1 VVDVEESVGPELA
14 AVRAARE
21 RRDALRHRIM
31 PLVLV
36 GIIAVVL
43 LSARSHPRIGLHG
56 ESLAL
61 TIALVGLIAGFTG
74 VRQTLL
80 MGRRPSRVSWLWLGL
95 LVASSLTML
104 WLQPSGP
111 GVYGL
116 LVCTVAVSIR
126 VVPSRIVVIM
136 LLVGC
141 LIALMAIEVTHGH
154 LEHLTRAQAI
164 GNLISVAVLF
174 VVAFMVG
181 RSRLRDDQLE
191 ESMLRLEQARASQL
205 RAAALGERQ
214 RLAREMHDVLAHSLS
229 GLVMQLEGVRLMAVT
244 NPSDDRLVGAVDRA
258 HQLAKNGLDEARQAI
273 GMLRDDDL
281 PGPAELTGAFEAD
294 TGVPCRFTVCGSP
307 RDLPSPVRLALY
319 RVAQEALTNIRKHAH
334 PDRVDIRLEYLPDE
348 VLLSVDD
355 VGSAGAP
362 SAAVPGGGYGLTGM
376 RERAELL
383 GGTLTAGPTAAGFV
397 VSLRVPA

>member
-1 VVDVEESVGPELA
+1 VEEGTGPELA
-14 AVRAARE
+14 AVRVARE
-21 RRDALRHRIM
+21 RRDSLRHRIM
-31 PLVLV
+31 PLVMIGVV
-36 GIIAVVL
+36 GVVF
-43 LSARSHPRIGLHG
+43 LSARSRPKIGLHG
-56 ESLAL
+56 ESLVL
-61 TIALVGLIAGFTG
+61 TIAFVGLIAGFVG

-80 MGRRPSRVSWLWLGL
+80 TGRRRSSLVSWLWLGL
-95 LVASSLTML
+95 LVASSITML
-104 WLQPSGP
+104 CLQPSGP

-116 LVCTVAVSIR
+116 LVCMLAVSTR
-126 VVPSRIVVIM
+126 VIPGRIVVI
-136 LLVGC
+136 LPLAGC
-141 LIALMAIEVTHGH
+141 LIVLVATGP
-154 LEHLTRAQAI
+154 R
-164 GNLISVAVLF
+164 NLVSVLVLF
-174 VVAFMVG
+174 VVAFVVG
-181 RSRLRDDQLE
+181 RSRLRDEQLE
-191 ESMLRLEQARASQL
+191 ESMLRLEQARAAQL

-229 GLVMQLEGVRLMAVT
+229 GLVMQLEGVRLMTVT
-244 NPSDDRLVGAVDRA
+244 NPSDDRLVGSIDRA

-334 PDRVDIRLEYLPDE
+334 PDRVDIRMQYLPGE

-355 VGSAGAP
+355 IGSVDVPG
-362 SAAVPGGGYGLTGM
+362 AAVPGGGYGLTGM

-383 GGTLTAGPTAAGFV
+383 GGTLTAGPTATGFE